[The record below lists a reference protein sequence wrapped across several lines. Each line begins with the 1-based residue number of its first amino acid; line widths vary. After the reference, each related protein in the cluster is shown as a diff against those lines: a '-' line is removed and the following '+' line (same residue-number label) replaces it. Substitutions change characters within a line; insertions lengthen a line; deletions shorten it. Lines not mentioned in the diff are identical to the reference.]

1 MPLDQLMKTT
11 IQFDLPED
19 ECEQKMFMLRHEM
32 LGAIVDAR
40 RQVRSLLKHG
50 EISESERL
58 HLEEIRSTLYEGL
71 DLLDG

>member
-1 MPLDQLMKTT
+1 MKTT
-11 IQFDLPED
+11 VQFDLPED
-19 ECEQKMFMLRHEM
+19 DGEQKLFMLRHDM
-32 LGAIVDAR
+32 AGAIMDAR
-40 RQVRSLLKHG
+40 QQIRNLLRHG